1 MSAGGRHRDDCS
13 ASPPPSPS
21 PPPSTLLQLL
31 EVTVISAQD
40 LHRRLGRRVRAA
52 YAVAWADVA
61 HKLRT
66 GVDLAGG
73 ADPTWN
79 DRFLFRVDEAFLRS
93 DTAAVTVEV
102 RAPRRFGGDA
112 VLGVTRIV
120 VSTFV
125 GSASSSA
132 RGTTG
137 RQVAALQLRRPRSL
151 RPQGIV
157 NVAVAVLDATDAR
170 AVPLCSSP
178 DSPDAFSVKDLL
190 VRRPGSLA
198 RIVEVSETEEADDEP
213 PAAAA
218 AVVEH
223 SGAMDTRGSAVE
235 QRKLELLL
243 EKWKAD
249 LSPDQQKEKANS
261 RRSSGPRRH
270 RRRSSCFGGGSAE
283 WER

>member
-1 MSAGGRHRDDCS
+1 MSAGGGHRDDGL
-13 ASPPPSPS
+13 ASPS
-21 PPPSTLLQLL
+21 PPPPSAPHLL

-40 LHRRLGRRVRAA
+40 LHRRFGRRVRA
-52 YAVAWADVA
+52 YAVAWADGA

-79 DRFLFRVDEAFLRS
+79 DRFLFRVDGAFLRS

-102 RAPRRFGGDA
+102 RAARRFGGDA
-112 VLGVTRIV
+112 VLGLTRLV

-125 GSASSSA
+125 GPSGSAAAASAA

-157 NVAVAVLDATDAR
+157 NVAVALLDTTDAHT
-170 AVPLCSSP
+170 APLSP

-190 VRRPGSLA
+190 VKRPGSLA
-198 RIVEVSETEEADDEP
+198 RIAEVSESEEADEP
-213 PAAAA
+213 PAAL
-218 AVVEH
+218 VEH
-223 SGAMDTRGSAVE
+223 SGPMDARGSAVE
-235 QRKLELLL
+235 QRKLELTL

-249 LSPDQQKEKANS
+249 LSPDQKANHRRRSGS
-261 RRSSGPRRH
+261 RRR
-270 RRRSSCFGGGSAE
+270 RRRSSCFGGGAE
-283 WER
+283 RER

>member
-13 ASPPPSPS
+13 ASPSPS
-21 PPPSTLLQLL
+21 PPPSTLLQML

-40 LHRRLGRRVRAA
+40 LHRRFGRRVRA
-52 YAVAWADVA
+52 YAVAWADDA

-79 DRFLFRVDEAFLRS
+79 DRFLFRVDDDFLRS
-93 DTAAVTVEV
+93 ETAAVTVEV

-125 GSASSSA
+125 GSSGPSSA
-132 RGTTG
+132 RGPTG

-157 NVAVAVLDATDAR
+157 NVAVALLDASDAR
-170 AVPLCSSP
+170 AVPLRSAP

-190 VRRPGSLA
+190 VKRLGSLA
-198 RIVEVSETEEADDEP
+198 KIVEVSETEEADDEP
-213 PAAAA
+213 AAAL
-218 AVVEH
+218 VEH
-223 SGAMDTRGSAVE
+223 SGPMDARGSAVE
-235 QRKLELLL
+235 QRKLELTL

-249 LSPDQQKEKANS
+249 LSPEQQKANC
-261 RRSSGPRRH
+261 RRSRSRRH
-270 RRRSSCFGGGSAE
+270 RRRSSCFGGSAE
-283 WER
+283 WDR

>member
-52 YAVAWADVA
+52 YAVAWADAA

-93 DTAAVTVEV
+93 DTAAVTVE
-102 RAPRRFGGDA
+102 
-112 VLGVTRIV
+112 
-120 VSTFV
+120 
-125 GSASSSA
+125 
-132 RGTTG
+132 
-137 RQVAALQLRRPRSL
+137 
-151 RPQGIV
+151 
-157 NVAVAVLDATDAR
+157 
-170 AVPLCSSP
+170 
-178 DSPDAFSVKDLL
+178 
-190 VRRPGSLA
+190 
-198 RIVEVSETEEADDEP
+198 
-213 PAAAA
+213 
-218 AVVEH
+218 
-223 SGAMDTRGSAVE
+223 
-235 QRKLELLL
+235 RKLELLL

>member
-52 YAVAWADVA
+52 YAV
-61 HKLRT
+61 
-66 GVDLAGG
+66 
-73 ADPTWN
+73 
-79 DRFLFRVDEAFLRS
+79 
-93 DTAAVTVEV
+93 
-102 RAPRRFGGDA
+102 PRR
-112 VLGVTRIV
+112 
-120 VSTFV
+120 
-125 GSASSSA
+125 
-132 RGTTG
+132 
-137 RQVAALQLRRPRSL
+137 
-151 RPQGIV
+151 
-157 NVAVAVLDATDAR
+157 
-170 AVPLCSSP
+170 

-223 SGAMDTRGSAVE
+223 SGAMDTRGLRRGAEEAGAAAGEVE
-235 QRKLELLL
+235 GGSVAGPAEGEGQQPPEQWAAAASPEELLL
-243 EKWKAD
+243 
-249 LSPDQQKEKANS
+249 
-261 RRSSGPRRH
+261 
-270 RRRSSCFGGGSAE
+270 RRRQRGVGEVIITRAS
-283 WER
+283 RVLIV